1 MHDTATEA
9 VVRRWFDALEA
20 GDVDTAMDCLA
31 DDIRWI
37 NSPGTDGAPGGV
49 PGLSAIVPWFGDFT
63 SKAEVMETF
72 GPYAAAQDTLSYQ
85 RLALMVERDEALALV
100 RESAR
105 IKSTG
110 LVYDIEFVQRY
121 RVAGG
126 RIVLLRAYLDT
137 SRMVAAFRGDLPA
150 RLLAAVRVGD
160 AGLAG
165 HLLANGAHPN
175 EADPDTAEPVLAIA
189 AAAGD
194 EEMVRT
200 LLDHGAEP
208 NLVGRRSGDGP
219 LHAAARSGVAG
230 SVEALLAAGALAD
243 LRNPVTGQTPLQ
255 TARDAGFRAGV
266 DRLRLAGADD
276 SGMGGTGAM
285 AERRA

>member
-1 MHDTATEA
+1 MHDTATEE

-49 PGLSAIVPWFGDFT
+49 PGLSAIVPWFGDFA

-72 GPYAAAQDTLSYQ
+72 GPYAAAQDTLSYR
-85 RLALMVERDEALALV
+85 RLTLMVEGDEALALV

-105 IKSTG
+105 IKATG

-150 RLLAAVRVGD
+150 RLLAAVRGGD
-160 AGLAG
+160 TALVR
-165 HLLANGAHPN
+165 HLLANGANPN
-175 EADPDTAEPVLAIA
+175 QADPETAEPVLAIA
-189 AAAGD
+189 AAGGGED
-194 EEMVRT
+194 MVGT
-200 LLDHGAEP
+200 LLEHGAEP
-208 NLVGRRSGDGP
+208 NLVGRRSGNAP
-219 LHAAARSGVAG
+219 LHAAARSGAAG
-230 SVEALLAAGALAD
+230 SVEALLEAGAQAD
-243 LRNPVTGQTPLQ
+243 LRNPVTGQSPLEI
-255 TARDAGFRAGV
+255 ARDTGFRAGV

-276 SGMGGTGAM
+276 SGMGGTGAR